1 MRGATP
7 QLPYA
12 SSWRDAQLSTETTAV
27 PFSLY
32 RYRTAT
38 WDDLTQGA

>member
-12 SSWRDAQLSTETTAV
+12 SSWRDAQLSTETTV

-38 WDDLTQGA
+38 WPDLTQGA